1 MGLELTHPSALAV
14 EVFPAADPLR
24 ALADLP
30 GAFVLRSS
38 LPDTGVIPRRARWT
52 LFGADPFAS
61 YRAGDAPSALEAF
74 RTLAAGAP
82 ANATARELGVPFA
95 RGAVG
100 YWAYDYRRR
109 LQRLPEP
116 ARDDL

>member
-1 MGLELTHPSALAV
+1 MGLELTHPRALAA

-38 LPDTGVIPRRARWT
+38 LPDPGAPSRRARWT

-61 YRAGDAPSALEAF
+61 FRAGDTRVATESYRAV
-74 RTLAAGAP
+74 AASAP
-82 ANATARELGVPFA
+82 ANDAARELGVPFA
-95 RGAVG
+95 GGAVG
-100 YWAYDYRRR
+100 YW
-109 LQRLPEP
+109 
-116 ARDDL
+116 